1 MAAITPSFTRVSPS
15 YVMPEW
21 ILQYQQASGAF
32 ELLAS
37 GDPMIRLSEG
47 DQYVYGKTL
56 YLKTEIAVGQVAY
69 NQLPSVS
76 MEAAQIRMPTYLMR
90 VRAEYDHH
98 DTAAGGAWGLPIDSA
113 FRLGMRQGIFQGLRD
128 FALYGVN
135 PQNGEGLTN
144 TPGATSVSLPPDSN
158 SNDTLATYDN
168 GQLAIYILGVIQQ
181 LKTRTNQF
189 GMASRVVLTAPQ
201 RVLGQMEMQNIV
213 QLTQFQREGAGS
225 TTTLAMIKDV
235 VEKNGDSFEWTYDD
249 TLIGKGVGG
258 GNNDLLVFTVPEIKK
273 PVGGQINTNEFAGL
287 APGLSACTLM
297 FADMSAPREIRTPLP
312 GGAIDIVSEMRATPG
327 WGIRPEAVTLLTI
340 QYQ

>member
-1 MAAITPSFTRVSPS
+1 MAAITPSFVRVSPS

-32 ELLAS
+32 ELLAG

-56 YLKTEIAVGQVAY
+56 YLKTEVAVGQVSY

-90 VRAEYDHH
+90 VRSEYDHH
-98 DTAAGGAWGLPIDSA
+98 DIAAAGNWDLAIDSA

-128 FALYGVN
+128 FELYGVN

-144 TPGATSVSLPPDSN
+144 TPGATAVSLPA
-158 SNDTLATYDN
+158 DTNGNTTLVTYDN
-168 GQLAIYILGVIQQ
+168 GQLAIYLLSLIQG

-189 GMASRVVLTAPQ
+189 GMASRVVITAPQ
-201 RVLGQMEMQNIV
+201 RILGTMELVNVV
-213 QLTQFQREGAGS
+213 QLVQFQREGAGS
-225 TTTLAMIKDV
+225 ATTLEMIKKV
-235 VEKNGDSFEWTYDD
+235 VEANGDSLEWTYDD
-249 TLIGKGVGG
+249 TLIGKGA
-258 GNNDLLVFTVPEIKK
+258 GNNDLVVIAVPEIKK

-287 APGLSACTLM
+287 APGLSACTAM
-297 FADMSAPREIRTPLP
+297 FADMAAPREIRTPLP
-312 GGAIDIVSEMRATPG
+312 GGAIDVVAEMRATPG
-327 WGIRPEAVTLLTI
+327 WGIRPEAIDLLSI

>member
-32 ELLAS
+32 ELLAG
-37 GDPMIRLSEG
+37 GDPLIRLSEG

-56 YLKTEIAVGQVAY
+56 FLKTEIAVGQVAY

-98 DTAAGGAWGLPIDSA
+98 DTAAAGVWDLPIDNA

-128 FALYGVN
+128 FELYGVN
-135 PQNGEGLTN
+135 PQNGEGLVN
-144 TPGATSVSLPPDSN
+144 AAGATAVSLPPDSN
-158 SNDTLATYDN
+158 GNQTLVTYDN
-168 GQLAIYILGVIQQ
+168 GQLGIYILSLIQA

-189 GMASRVVLTAPQ
+189 GMASRVVITAPQ
-201 RVLGQMEMQNIV
+201 RVLGTMELTNIV
-213 QLTQFQREGAGS
+213 QLTQFQRDGAGS
-225 TTTLAMIKDV
+225 ATTMALIKDV
-235 VEKNGDSFEWTYDD
+235 VEKNGDSVEWTYDD
-249 TLIGKGVGG
+249 TLIGKGAGG
-258 GNNDLLVFTVPEIKK
+258 TDMFILSVPEIKK

-287 APGLSACTLM
+287 APGLSACLLM
-297 FADMSAPREIRTPLP
+297 FADMAAPREIRTPLP

-327 WGIRPEAVTLLTI
+327 WAIRPEALTLLSI

>member
-1 MAAITPSFTRVSPS
+1 MPAITPSFTRVSPS

-56 YLKTEIAVGQVAY
+56 KLQTQIAVGQVAY

-90 VRAEYDHH
+90 NRAEYDHH
-98 DTAAGGAWGLPIDSA
+98 DTAAAGVWDLPIDNAS
-113 FRLGMRQGIFQGLRD
+113 RLGMRQGMFQGLRD
-128 FALYGVN
+128 FLLYGVN
-135 PQNGEGLTN
+135 PQNGEGLVN
-144 TPGATSVSLPPDSN
+144 TTGATSVSLPADSN
-158 SNDTLATYDN
+158 GNTTLVTYDN
-168 GQLAIYILGVIQQ
+168 GQLAIYILGIVQA

-201 RVLGQMEMQNIV
+201 RVLGTMELQNVV

-225 TTTLAMIKDV
+225 STTLAMIKDV

-249 TLIGKGVGG
+249 TLIGKGANGV
-258 GNNDLLVFTVPEIKK
+258 DLLVFSVPEIKK

-287 APGLSACTLM
+287 APGLNACTVM
-297 FADMSAPREIRTPLP
+297 FADMAAPREIRTPLP

-327 WGIRPEAVTLLTI
+327 WGLRPEAITLLSI